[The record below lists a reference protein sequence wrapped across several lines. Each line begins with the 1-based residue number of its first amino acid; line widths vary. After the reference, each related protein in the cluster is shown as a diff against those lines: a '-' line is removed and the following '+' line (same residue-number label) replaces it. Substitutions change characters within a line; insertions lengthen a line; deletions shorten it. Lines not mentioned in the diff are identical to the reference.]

1 LLDNGSHC
9 QIEATGELA
18 MRGEVQLRPG
28 LRERKR
34 PRTLSEIQR
43 VALDL
48 FGRQGYE
55 ATTIEQ
61 IAEEAE
67 VSPSTV
73 FRYFPTKEDLVLNDE
88 YDPLLLAAI
97 GAGPPGES
105 PVTAVRRALLEILGG
120 PDRRRGPIFEDMFSR
135 GRLMMSVPELRA
147 RLWDSLHQNERAL
160 CEALAAKSGRAPD
173 DFELRVAVSAT
184 IGGLMTAL
192 TDWIESDGRADVID
206 LLDRA
211 LGLLESGIGGM
222 GAAGP

>member
-1 LLDNGSHC
+1 
-9 QIEATGELA
+9 

-34 PRTLSEIQR
+34 QRTLSEIQR

-97 GAGPPGES
+97 GGRSSRTCSAG
-105 PVTAVRRALLEILGG
+105 
-120 PDRRRGPIFEDMFSR
+120 
-135 GRLMMSVPELRA
+135 
-147 RLWDSLHQNERAL
+147 
-160 CEALAAKSGRAPD
+160 
-173 DFELRVAVSAT
+173 
-184 IGGLMTAL
+184 
-192 TDWIESDGRADVID
+192 
-206 LLDRA
+206 
-211 LGLLESGIGGM
+211 
-222 GAAGP
+222 AG